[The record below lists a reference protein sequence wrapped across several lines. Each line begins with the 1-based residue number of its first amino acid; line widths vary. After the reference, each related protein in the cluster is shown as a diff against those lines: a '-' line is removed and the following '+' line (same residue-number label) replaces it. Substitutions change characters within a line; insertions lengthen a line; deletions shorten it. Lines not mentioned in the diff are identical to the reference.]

1 MATNL
6 AGGVCIGQL
15 NACVVRVA
23 KLDADCT
30 PTGGADSGYVTAAL
44 ATLSA
49 EPDIEEGTRF
59 EPKNACGE
67 LMFTYEQDSRIKRY
81 NLSGE
86 FFFFDWEMLKLL
98 FGGDLVLG
106 AAGGPFAGKVIGHA
120 MPNYTVNPTSGVY
133 LEVITQAVVEGAG
146 DCQQPA
152 AAAAYPSYIGHIFG
166 KVRLTPGSRTFE
178 NDVARVTFTGVATN
192 NPLLTN
198 GPWNDYPGAGY
209 IPNSPYTQVGYS
221 AAQYNTILGT
231 VGCGY
236 QTLPAGS

>member
-15 NACVVRVA
+15 NACVVRIA

-30 PTGGADSGYVTAAL
+30 PTGGADSGIVTAAL

-59 EPKNACGE
+59 EPKSACGE
-67 LMFTYEQDSRIKRY
+67 LLFTYEQDARIKRY

-86 FFFFDWEMLKLL
+86 LYFFDWELMKVL
-98 FGGDLVLG
+98 FGGDLILG
-106 AAGGPFAGKVIGHA
+106 VAAGPFAGKVIGHA
-120 MPNYTVNPTSGVY
+120 LPNYTVSPTNGVY
-133 LEVITQAVVEGAG
+133 LEVITQAVTQGSGSCQDVAGAAG
-146 DCQQPA
+146 HPA
-152 AAAAYPSYIGHIFG
+152 YIGHIFG
-166 KVRLTPGSRTFE
+166 KAKLTPGSRTFE
-178 NDVARVTFTGVATN
+178 NDVARVTFSGTSTN

-209 IPNSPYTQVGYS
+209 IPNSPYVQVGYS
-221 AAQYNTILGT
+221 QTQYDTILAS

-236 QTLPAGS
+236 KALPAGS